1 VDLNCG
7 PLYKTNLY
15 SQLKAGAVSEE
26 DVDRASARVIRTMI
40 KLGLLDPMDQQ
51 PLTRIGPE
59 VVDSAA
65 SREVALSAAAESLV
79 LLKNKDS
86 TLPLWSGARVAFI
99 GPHANATQSL
109 LSNYHGVNILVDSN
123 SPLQVA
129 EARGLHVSYS
139 LGCRICDY
147 PYGQN
152 PGFPNLPCP
161 PGHDQDTSMIPH
173 AKRVAAEADVAVVF
187 VGLDQTSEAENF
199 DRNNLELPGVQ
210 EQLLQEV
217 MKVQENT
224 VVVLVHGGPLAIHSA
239 MRHASAVLD
248 AFYPGELGGAAIV
261 DALFGNT
268 NPSGRLPYTMY
279 RSDFIARDIRQ
290 TDLSANHGITHMWFE
305 GEVLLPF
312 GHGLSYTRFAMQWSD
327 AIVDKTTTSALR
339 QGALTF
345 GVNITNVGERA
356 GAVSALG
363 FVSLDGFRHHS
374 WGALLPPLLC
384 PPVPRT
390 QQQHATHRSTAPQY
404 NEHQHSTHTRGGS

>member
-1 VDLNCG
+1 
-7 PLYKTNLY
+7 
-15 SQLKAGAVSEE
+15 
-26 DVDRASARVIRTMI
+26 
-40 KLGLLDPMDQQ
+40 
-51 PLTRIGPE
+51 
-59 VVDSAA
+59 
-65 SREVALSAAAESLV
+65 
-79 LLKNKDS
+79 
-86 TLPLWSGARVAFI
+86 
-99 GPHANATQSL
+99 
-109 LSNYHGVNILVDSN
+109 
-123 SPLQVA
+123 
-129 EARGLHVSYS
+129 
-139 LGCRICDY
+139 
-147 PYGQN
+147 
-152 PGFPNLPCP
+152 
-161 PGHDQDTSMIPH
+161 MIPH

-312 GHGLSYTRFAMQWSD
+312 GHGLSYTRFAMEWSD

-374 WGALLPPLLC
+374 WGRA
-384 PPVPRT
+384 PRRKLFGFDKT
-390 QQQHATHRSTAPQY
+390 VELKPGESSVLSLSLSSAGISLVADDGSVWIRPGKYHVQVSDGPSLTLDVSGEPIMLQ
-404 NEHQHSTHTRGGS
+404 GGLEM